1 MDRIAKDAHLLRS
14 DVLHILDLIPMS
26 VSSIAPAFS
35 IAAAYGILVS
45 LAGPQAIMSTFITA
59 VPLIFAALVFRQLN
73 RHYPHVGASY
83 YWTTKILGSRAGRFQ
98 GWIISLAYFFSIPPI
113 VVPAGEYTLQFA
125 SAIGLISAAA
135 ASNVFLV
142 SITGICWVLIAI
154 VPLVLGAKPTA
165 RFTEIFL
172 LLELAVFAL
181 FFGLGISNM
190 HGHVV
195 NSFSFS
201 WFFSTHISISGLA
214 MGMAIAITILDGWE
228 INSYSSE
235 ESKNPKIWPGI
246 AGIVGL
252 LAVLAIYGV
261 SMPLMTMETPLS
273 ALSQSTNPLATWV
286 SYVAPQYGW
295 VIDIAVI
302 ASTASSLWLTTFIL
316 SRAWYAM
323 ARDGHMPRFMG
334 ILHRRFRSPYM
345 SIWLIGLLSIGIN
358 LGMLAFPTVKSFF
371 ALLLGAAGIFLAIE
385 FCIDCISGTVFFWF
399 VHRRVEV
406 RGRHVHWTYRV
417 MSLAGAISL
426 AAITA
431 IGVYY
436 SPALIGKEFP
446 YVFAFL
452 LIPGVFIALH
462 KGRETRANAST

>member
-1 MDRIAKDAHLLRS
+1 MDSITNDTHGLRS

-45 LAGPQAIMSTFITA
+45 LSGPQAIMSTFVTA
-59 VPLIFAALVFRQLN
+59 VPLIFAALIFRQLN
-73 RHYPHVGASY
+73 MHYPHVGASY
-83 YWTTKILGSRAGRFQ
+83 HWTTKILGKRAGRFQ
-98 GWIISLAYFFSIPPI
+98 GWIVSLAYFLSIPPI
-113 VVPAGEYTLQFA
+113 VVPAGEYTLQLA

-135 ASNVFLV
+135 ASNIFFV

-154 VPLVLGAKPTA
+154 VPLVLGVKPTA
-165 RFTEIFL
+165 RFTEVFL
-172 LLELAVFAL
+172 AMELAVFAL
-181 FFGLGISNM
+181 FFGFGISNM

-195 NSFSFS
+195 NNFSFS
-201 WFFSTHISISGLA
+201 WFFSTHISVSGLA

-235 ESKNPKIWPGI
+235 ESKNPKVWPGMG
-246 AGIVGL
+246 GIIGL
-252 LAVLAIYGV
+252 LVVLVIYGV
-261 SMPLMTMETPLS
+261 AMPLMTMETPLS
-273 ALSQSTNPLATWV
+273 ALSQSTNPLATWA
-286 SYVAPQYGW
+286 SYVVPQYGW
-295 VIDIAVI
+295 IIDLAVI

-323 ARDGHMPRFMG
+323 ARDGQMPRFMG
-334 ILHRRFRSPYM
+334 ILHSRFRSPFL
-345 SIWLIGLLSIGIN
+345 SIWVIGMLSIGIN

-385 FCIDCISGTVFFWF
+385 FCIDCISGTAFFWF
-399 VHRRVEV
+399 IHLRSQR
-406 RGRHVHWTYRV
+406 RGRHAHWAYRL
-417 MSLAGAISL
+417 MSLVGAISL
-426 AAITA
+426 AAIAA

-436 SPALIGKEFP
+436 SPVLIGKEFP

-452 LIPGVFIALH
+452 LVPGVVMALYKSRKH
-462 KGRETRANAST
+462 A